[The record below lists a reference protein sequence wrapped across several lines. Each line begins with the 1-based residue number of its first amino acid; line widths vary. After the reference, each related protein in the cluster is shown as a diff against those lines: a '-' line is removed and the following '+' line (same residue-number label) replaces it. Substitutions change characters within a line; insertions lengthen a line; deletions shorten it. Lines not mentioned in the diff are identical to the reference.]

1 MTTLDWTP
9 TLQLDNEVMDHTHV
23 EFVDLLNAVGDAGPD
38 KILAAMDAFVAHTA
52 QHFAEEERWMKESGF
67 PPLGC
72 HQNQHNM
79 VLQVA
84 REVRNR
90 VAGGETTL
98 GEPLAKAVA
107 EWFGDHVT
115 VMDSI
120 LKQYMDMQGY
130 VPAPVDARAV
140 DGQGACE
147 TQACACGH

>member
-1 MTTLDWTP
+1 MTTLAWNP
-9 TLQLDNEVMDHTHV
+9 TLALDDVVMDHTHE
-23 EFVDLLNAVGDAGPD
+23 EFVDLLNAVGTAGPAD
-38 KILAAMDAFVAHTA
+38 IEATMRAFVEHTE

-84 REVRNR
+84 REVCAR
-90 VAGGETTL
+90 VAKGETTL
-98 GEPLAKAVA
+98 GEPFAKAVA
-107 EWFGDHVT
+107 EWFGDHVS

-130 VPAPVDARAV
+130 TPVMQSLAE
-140 DGQGACE
+140 E
-147 TQACACGH
+147 TRKKAG

>member
-1 MTTLDWTP
+1 MTTLAWTP
-9 TLQLDNEVMDHTHV
+9 SLALDNEVMDHTHV
-23 EFVDLLNAVGDAGPD
+23 EFVALLNALGEATPQNV
-38 KILAAMDAFVAHTA
+38 LAAMDAFVEHTE

-84 REVRNR
+84 REVRSR
-90 VAGGETTL
+90 IAKGETTL
-98 GEPLAKAVA
+98 AEPLAKAVA

-120 LKQYMDMQGY
+120 LKQFMDMQGY
-130 VPAPVDARAV
+130 VAAIEQPAPPVRRRKAV
-140 DGQGACE
+140 
-147 TQACACGH
+147 

>member
-1 MTTLDWTP
+1 MTTLAWSP
-9 TLQLDNEVMDHTHV
+9 ALNLDNEVMDHTHV
-23 EFVDLLNAVGDAGPD
+23 EFVELLNAVGDAGPAQL
-38 KILAAMDAFVAHTA
+38 LAARDAFVEHTE

-90 VAGGETTL
+90 VAQGETTL
-98 GEPLAKAVA
+98 GEPLANAVA

-130 VPAPVDARAV
+130 VPA
-140 DGQGACE
+140 
-147 TQACACGH
+147 QADRQPASDKQPCAAEACGCGH